1 MHCRLDHR
9 GRNLCEVRLVEQARA
24 TVVVTERRVDDR
36 IGVRRLAAHEEPFGQ
51 HGIAAVR
58 REPVTHVVVVAVLEH
73 ATDECVVER
82 RLCPCTQVGGIDA
95 RRGLDTRHV
104 DLVFGV
110 LGEVDVADEHQRRFD
125 ARLDDESWLQ
135 LDFFDVLGEPRA
147 NVRMI
152 RILRVSRRA
161 QQTGADR
168 RTDEYL
174 RPPARPRV
182 RRDRTPLQLAGP
194 LP

>member
-1 MHCRLDHR
+1 MHARLDHR
-9 GRNLCEVRLVEQARA
+9 GRGLCEVRLVEQPRA
-24 TVVVTERRVDDR
+24 AVVVTERRVDDR
-36 IGVRRLAAHEEPFGQ
+36 IAVRRLAAHEEPFGQ
-51 HGIAAVR
+51 QRIAAVR

-73 ATDECVVER
+73 TTDERVVECG
-82 RLCPCTQVGGIDA
+82 LCPRTHVRGIDA
-95 RRGLDTRHV
+95 WRGLDTRHV

-110 LGEVDVADEHQRRFD
+110 LGEVDVADEHERRRDARFD
-125 ARLDDESWLQ
+125 DEPWLQ
-135 LDFFDVLGEPRA
+135 LDFFNLGGEPRA

-152 RILRVSRRA
+152 RILGVPRRT
-161 QQTGADR
+161 QQTGTDR

-174 RPPARPRV
+174 RPLARPSV